1 MVHGSLFPELETCN
15 QKLRTNLT
23 HDEFRLSWP
32 VLWRIEITKT
42 TADPEAKALESDI
55 RDIAAGITADVRITR
70 LYYLEG
76 EISKAEAEQIAAEV
90 LCDPVCEAASVRPA
104 AVGALGTEVLYN
116 PGVMDP
122 SVAGIARSLSDL
134 GFERVEIRTGRAYE
148 FQFGGRGRRAADS
161 ARSLVV
167 KGLLV
172 NPVIQH
178 TASPGEPVFVRAQ
191 PYRFRRNVVK
201 LCGLT
206 APELERLSKEGLLAL
221 NRAEMSALQKYFR
234 KLGRDPTDVELES
247 FAQTWS
253 EHCQHKTFKGVIDI
267 DGRKV
272 KNLLKSTVFRLTEEL
287 NRPWCLSV
295 FHDNSGVI
303 EFDEQYGISFKVET
317 HNHPS
322 ALEPYG
328 GAATGI
334 GGVIRDCLGTGLGAR
349 PILNTDVFC
358 LAPVDTRSDEVPRGV
373 LHPRRVMKGVVAGVR
388 DYGNRMG
395 IPTANG
401 AVYFDPGFL
410 GNPLVFCGTLG
421 LIPRD
426 KLAKQV
432 RPGQQI
438 VLLGGRTGRDGIHGV
453 TFASLELHQKSEEI
467 SGGAV
472 QIGNPIE
479 EKKVTDVVLAARDR
493 NLFSA
498 ITDCGGG
505 GLSSAVG
512 ELASEDGCEVW
523 LDRVPLKYAGLS
535 PAEIWISEAQER
547 MVVFAEPGSV
557 KELLRLAA
565 ANDVEATVIGRV
577 TGKGR
582 LLLKF
587 RRQVVADIEMK
598 FLHHGWRGSSKKA
611 HWQRPETADPSVPTG
626 LDLSGEVLKL
636 LQAPNIASKEWVVR
650 QYDHEVQGTSGMK
663 PFCGQGNTGP
673 SDACV
678 VMPVRGS
685 LRGCVVGCG
694 LCPRYGLIDP
704 YWMAA
709 SAIDE
714 ALRNCVAA
722 GADIERIALLDNF
735 CWGSPDRPDQL
746 AGLVRAAEAC
756 YDIGKKYR
764 VPFISGKDS
773 LYNEFKSESGESLP
787 IPPTLLISAVG
798 VIPDASRTTT
808 PDFKR
813 AGSLVYLLGETFAE
827 LGGSEYF
834 RRHQGLGRDV
844 PKVDAARGRRT
855 MVVVGSAIRD
865 GVVTACHDLS
875 DGGLGIAL
883 AEMCFA
889 GAIGARIALDKVAG
903 SQRFKRDDFLLFSES
918 NSRFLCEVPLRQ
930 RDVFEGL
937 AAGLRIPCRVIGRT
951 IPEPD
956 LIVDGLRGDRV
967 VRLSAS
973 EAESA
978 WRRALTRRL

>member
-1 MVHGSLFPELETCN
+1 
-15 QKLRTNLT
+15 
-23 HDEFRLSWP
+23 

-42 TADPEAKALESDI
+42 TTDPEAKALESDI
-55 RDIAAGITADVRITR
+55 RDVAGGTPAEVRITR
-70 LYYLEG
+70 LYYIEG
-76 EISKAEAEQIAAEV
+76 DIDQGVAERIAAEV
-90 LCDPVCEAASVRPA
+90 LCDPVCESFRVRPA
-104 AVGALGTEVLYN
+104 AVGTTGTEVLYN

-122 SVAGIARSLSDL
+122 SVGSIARSLADI
-134 GFERVEIRTGRAYE
+134 GFESVEVRTGHAYE
-148 FQFGGRGRRAADS
+148 FEFGGERGRRAADS
-161 ARSLVV
+161 VRRLVV

-172 NPVIQH
+172 NPVVQH
-178 TASPGEPVFVRAQ
+178 AAKAGEHVFVHTK
-191 PYRFRRNVVK
+191 PYRFRKKVVK
-201 LCGLT
+201 LRGLA
-206 APELERLSKEGLLAL
+206 APELERLSRLGLLAL
-221 NRAEMSALQKYFR
+221 NRAEMTVLRKYFE
-234 KLGRDPTDVELES
+234 KLGRDPTDVELET

-253 EHCQHKTFKGVIDI
+253 EHCQHKTFKGTIDI

-272 KNLLKSTVFRLTEEL
+272 KNLLKSTVFRLTQEL
-287 NRPWCLSV
+287 NLPWCLSV

-303 EFDEQYGISFKVET
+303 EFDESHGVSFKVET

-334 GGVIRDCLGTGLGAR
+334 GGVIRDCLGTGLGAK

-358 LAPVDTRSDEVPRGV
+358 FAPVDTRPEEVPRGA

-401 AVYFDPGFL
+401 AVYFDPGYL

-421 LIPRD
+421 LIPKD
-426 KLAKQV
+426 KLDKRV
-432 RPGQQI
+432 RAGQQI
-438 VLLGGRTGRDGIHGV
+438 VLLGGKTGRDGIHGV
-453 TFASLELHQKSEEI
+453 TFASLELHQKSEEV

-479 EKKVTDVVLAARDR
+479 EKKVADLILAARDR
-493 NLFSA
+493 GLFSA
-498 ITDCGGG
+498 TTDCGGG

-512 ELASEDGCEVW
+512 ELAGEQGCEVW
-523 LDRVPLKYAGLS
+523 LERVPLKYAGLS

-557 KELLRLAA
+557 KELLQLAA
-565 ANDVEATVIGRV
+565 AHDVEATLIGRV
-577 TGKGR
+577 TDSGR
-582 LLLKF
+582 LVLEF
-587 RRQVVADIEMK
+587 RRHQVADIDMQ

-611 HWQRPETADPSVPTG
+611 HWQRPETADPSVPVG
-626 LDLSGEVLKL
+626 QDLTSEVLRL
-636 LQAPNIASKEWVVR
+636 LQAPNIASKEWVTR
-650 QYDHEVQGTSGMK
+650 QYDHEVQGTSGLK
-663 PFCGQGNTGP
+663 PFCGRNSSGP
-673 SDACV
+673 TDACV
-678 VMPVRGS
+678 VMPVRRS
-685 LRGCVVGCG
+685 PRGCVVACG

-787 IPPTLLISAVG
+787 IPPTLLVSAVG
-798 VIPDASRTTT
+798 VIPDAARTTT
-808 PDFKR
+808 PDFK
-813 AGSLVYLLGETFAE
+813 APDSLIYLLGETFVE

-844 PKVDAARGRRT
+844 PKVDASRGRRT
-855 MVVVGSAIRD
+855 MVAAGTAIRQ
-865 GVVTACHDLS
+865 GIVTACHDLS

-889 GAIGARIALDKVAG
+889 GAVGARVTLDKVIG

-918 NSRFLCEVPLRQ
+918 NSRFLCEVPARQ
-930 RDVFEGL
+930 RDAFENL
-937 AAGLRIPCRVIGRT
+937 TAGLRVPCRSIGRT
-951 IPEPD
+951 QDNAE
-956 LIVDGLRGDRV
+956 LLVEGLRGDVV
-967 VRLSAS
+967 VRLSLA
-973 EAESA
+973 EAETV

>member
-1 MVHGSLFPELETCN
+1 M
-15 QKLRTNLT
+15 
-23 HDEFRLSWP
+23 
-32 VLWRIEITKT
+32 LWRIEVTKT
-42 TADPEAKALESDI
+42 TTDPEANALESDI
-55 RDIAAGITADVRITR
+55 HDIAAGVTADVRITR

-76 EISKAEAEQIAAEV
+76 DIGKTEAESIAAEV
-90 LCDPVCEAASVRPA
+90 LCDPICESYCVRPA
-104 AVGALGTEVLYN
+104 GAGLKGTEVLYN

-122 SVAGIARSLSDL
+122 SVASIARSLADI
-134 GFERVEIRTGRAYE
+134 GFEHVEIRTGRSYE
-148 FQFGGRGRRAADS
+148 FEFGGSRGRRAADS
-161 ARSLVV
+161 IRGLVV

-178 TASPGEPVFVRAQ
+178 KAVAGEHVFVHAR
-191 PYRFRRNVVK
+191 PYRFRKNVAK
-201 LCGLT
+201 LRGL
-206 APELERLSKEGLLAL
+206 AASELERLSRQGLLAL
-221 NRAEMSALQKYFR
+221 SRTEMSALQKYFA
-234 KLGRDPTDVELES
+234 KLGRDPTDVELET

-253 EHCQHKTFKGVIDI
+253 EHCQHKTFKGLIDL

-272 KNLLKSTVFRLTEEL
+272 RNLLKSTVFKLTEEL
-287 NRPWCLSV
+287 NLSWCLSV
-295 FHDNSGVI
+295 FHDNSGVV

-358 LAPVDTRSDEVPRGV
+358 FAPVDTRPEEVPRGV

-421 LIPRD
+421 LIPKDRLS
-426 KLAKQV
+426 KRV

-493 NLFSA
+493 ALFSA

-512 ELASEDGCEVW
+512 ELASEQGCEVW

-557 KELLRLAA
+557 KGLLQLSA
-565 ANDVEATVIGRV
+565 ANDVEATVIGKV
-577 TGKGR
+577 TGSGR
-582 LLLKF
+582 LVLKF
-587 RRQVVADIEMK
+587 RRHQVADIDME
-598 FLHHGWRGSSKKA
+598 FLHHGWRGATKKA
-611 HWQRPETADPSVPTG
+611 RWQRPETADPSVPIG
-626 LDLSGEVLKL
+626 QDLTSEILRL

-650 QYDHEVQGTSGMK
+650 QYDHEVQGTSGLK
-663 PFCGQGNTGP
+663 PFCGRDNSGP

-685 LRGCVVGCG
+685 LRGCVVACG

-746 AGLVRAAEAC
+746 AGLVRAAQAC
-756 YDIGKKYR
+756 YDIGSKYR

-773 LYNEFKSESGESLP
+773 LYNEFKSESGESIP

-808 PDFKR
+808 PDFK
-813 AGSLVYLLGETFAE
+813 APGSLIYLLGDTMEE

-834 RRHQGLGRDV
+834 RRHQGLGREV
-844 PKVDAARGRRT
+844 PKVDASRGRRT
-855 MVVVGSAIRD
+855 MVAVGTGIRQ
-865 GVVTACHDLS
+865 GIVTACHDLS

-883 AEMCFA
+883 AEMCFS
-889 GAIGARIALDKVAG
+889 GAVGALVALNKVPG

-918 NSRFLCEVPLRQ
+918 NSRFLCEVPARQ
-930 RDVFEGL
+930 RDAFESL
-937 AAGLRIPCRVIGRT
+937 ATGLRVPHRAIGRT
-951 IPEPD
+951 RDNPE
-956 LIVDGLRGDRV
+956 LLVDGLHGDAV
-967 VRLSAS
+967 VRLSLS
-973 EAESA
+973 EAESV

>member
-1 MVHGSLFPELETCN
+1 M
-15 QKLRTNLT
+15 
-23 HDEFRLSWP
+23 
-32 VLWRIEITKT
+32 LWRIEITKT
-42 TADPEAKALESDI
+42 TTDPEAKALESDI
-55 RDIAAGITADVRITR
+55 RDIAGGASADVRITR
-70 LYYLEG
+70 LYYLDG
-76 EISKAEAEQIAAEV
+76 DIGKAEAERIAAEV
-90 LCDPVCEAASVRPA
+90 LCDPVCERSSVSPA
-104 AVGALGTEVLYN
+104 VVAPTGTEVLYN

-122 SVAGIARSLSDL
+122 SVESIARSLSDL
-134 GFERVEIRTGRAYE
+134 GFEHVEIRTGRAYE
-148 FQFGGRGRRAADS
+148 FEFAGSRGRRTADS
-161 ARSLVV
+161 IRSLVV

-178 TASPGEPVFVRAQ
+178 AAKPGEQVFVHTR
-191 PYRFRRNVVK
+191 PYRFRKGVVK
-201 LCGLT
+201 LRGLST
-206 APELERLSKEGLLAL
+206 PELLELSKQGLLAL
-221 NRAEMSALQKYFR
+221 NRAEMRALQKYFEG
-234 KLGRDPTDVELES
+234 LGRDPTDVELET

-253 EHCQHKTFKGVIDI
+253 EHCQHKTFKGAIDV

-272 KNLLKSTVFRLTEEL
+272 KNLLKSTVFKLTQEL
-287 NRPWCLSV
+287 NLPWCLSV

-303 EFDEQYGISFKVET
+303 EFDEEYGVSFKVET

-358 LAPVDTRSDEVPRGV
+358 FAPVDTRSEEVPRGV

-421 LIPRD
+421 LIPKD
-426 KLAKQV
+426 KIDKRV

-479 EKKVTDVVLAARDR
+479 EKKVTDLVLAARDR
-493 NLFSA
+493 GLFSA

-505 GLSSAVG
+505 GLSSAIG
-512 ELASEDGCEVW
+512 ELASEQGCEVW

-547 MVVFAEPGSV
+547 MVVFAEPDKV
-557 KELLRLAA
+557 RDLLKLAA

-582 LLLKF
+582 LVLKF
-587 RRQVVADIEMK
+587 RRHGVADIDME
-598 FLHHGWRGSSKKA
+598 FLHRGWRGSSKKA
-611 HWQRPETADPSVPTG
+611 HWQRPETADPSVPIG
-626 LDLSGEVLKL
+626 LDLTAEILRL

-650 QYDHEVQGTSGMK
+650 QYDHEVQGTSGLK
-663 PFCGQGNTGP
+663 PFSGRNNSGP
-673 SDACV
+673 TDACV

-685 LRGCVVGCG
+685 PRGCVVACG

-756 YDIGKKYR
+756 YDNGRKYR

-787 IPPTLLISAVG
+787 IPPTLLVSAVG
-798 VIPDASRTTT
+798 VIADASLTTT
-808 PDFKR
+808 PDFKA
-813 AGSLVYLLGETFAE
+813 AGSLVYILGESLEE

-834 RRHQGLGRDV
+834 RRHQGLGREV
-844 PKVDAARGRRT
+844 PKVDASRGRRT
-855 MVVVGSAIRD
+855 MVAVGTAIRR
-865 GVVTACHDLS
+865 GIVTACHDLS

-883 AEMCFA
+883 AEMCFSA
-889 GAIGARIALDKVAG
+889 GIGARVALDKVPG
-903 SQRFKRDDFLLFSES
+903 SRRFKRDDFLLFSES
-918 NSRFLCEVPLRQ
+918 NSRFLCEVPTRE
-930 RDVFEGL
+930 RGAFESL
-937 AAGLRIPCRVIGRT
+937 TNGLRVPCRAIGRT
-951 IPEPD
+951 FDQPE
-956 LIVDGLRGDRV
+956 LLVDGLRGDPV
-967 VRLSAS
+967 VRLSLS